1 MKTANEMRKAT
12 NPCTMSLKEKSRAE
26 ALEYIEK
33 HFMPE
38 IEKTAKMG
46 LSTVQVRINFLDISL
61 DARSYVKPILIENG
75 YRVKRVTDLCLIV
88 SWW

>member
-1 MKTANEMRKAT
+1 MKTADEMRKVT

-26 ALEYIEK
+26 AREYIEK
-33 HFMPE
+33 HFMSE

-46 LSTVQVRINFLDISL
+46 LSTVQVRINFMDISL
-61 DARSYVKPILIENG
+61 DARSYIKPILVENG

>member
-1 MKTANEMRKAT
+1 MKTANEMRKVT
-12 NPCTMSLKEKSRAE
+12 NPCVMSLKEKSRAE

-61 DARSYVKPILIENG
+61 DARSYVKPILVENG
-75 YRVKRVTDLCLIV
+75 YRVKRITDLCLIV

>member
-1 MKTANEMRKAT
+1 MKTADEMRKIT

-33 HFMPE
+33 YFMPE
-38 IEKTAKMG
+38 IEKTAKKG

-61 DARSYVKPILIENG
+61 DARSYVKPILVENG
-75 YRVKRVTDLCLIV
+75 YRVKRVTDLCLVV

>member
-1 MKTANEMRKAT
+1 MKTANEMRKIT

-33 HFMPE
+33 YFMPE
-38 IEKTAKMG
+38 IEKNAKKG

-61 DARSYVKPILIENG
+61 DARSYVKLILVENG

-88 SWW
+88 SW

>member
-1 MKTANEMRKAT
+1 MRKVT
-12 NPCTMSLKEKSRAE
+12 NSCTASLKEKSRAE

-46 LSTVQVRINFLDISL
+46 LSTVQVHINFIDISL
-61 DARSYVKPILIENG
+61 DARSYVKPILVENG
-75 YRVKRVTDLCLIV
+75 YRVKRITDLCLVV

>member
-1 MKTANEMRKAT
+1 MKTADEMRKVT
-12 NPCTMSLKEKSRAE
+12 NPCTLSLKEKSRAE
-26 ALEYIEK
+26 ALDYIEK

-46 LSTVQVRINFLDISL
+46 LSTVQVRINFLEISL

-75 YRVKRVTDLCLIV
+75 YRVKRITDLCLIV
-88 SWW
+88 SW

>member
-1 MKTANEMRKAT
+1 MKTAVEMRKIT
-12 NPCTMSLKEKSRAE
+12 NPCPMSLKEKSRAE

-46 LSTVQVRINFLDISL
+46 LSTVQVRINFPDISL
-61 DARSYVKPILIENG
+61 DARSYVKPILAENG

-88 SWW
+88 SW

>member
-1 MKTANEMRKAT
+1 MKTADEMRKVT

-33 HFMPE
+33 HFVPE

-46 LSTVQVRINFLDISL
+46 LSTVQVRINFMDISL
-61 DARSYVKPILIENG
+61 DARSYIKPILVENG
-75 YRVKRVTDLCLIV
+75 YRVKRVTDLCLVV

>member
-1 MKTANEMRKAT
+1 MKTADEMRKVT
-12 NPCTMSLKEKSRAE
+12 NPCTISLKEKSRAE
-26 ALEYIEK
+26 ALAYIEK

-38 IEKTAKMG
+38 IEKTAKLG

-61 DARSYVKPILIENG
+61 DARSYVKPILVENG

>member
-1 MKTANEMRKAT
+1 MKTAIEMRKIT

-46 LSTVQVRINFLDISL
+46 LSTVQVRINFMDISL
-61 DARSYVKPILIENG
+61 DARSYVKPILVENG
-75 YRVKRVTDLCLIV
+75 YRVKRVTDLCLVV

>member
-1 MKTANEMRKAT
+1 MKTANEMLKIT

-61 DARSYVKPILIENG
+61 DARSYVKPILVENG

>member
-1 MKTANEMRKAT
+1 MKTADEMRKIT
-12 NPCTMSLKEKSRAE
+12 NPCTMSLKEKSRTE

-38 IEKTAKMG
+38 IEKTAKIG

-61 DARSYVKPILIENG
+61 DARSYVKLILVENG
-75 YRVKRVTDLCLIV
+75 YRVKRVTDLCLVV